1 MSRLGPRGWS
11 GRHGGRAS
19 WVTIPPEMRAS
30 TAQVCG
36 LYPFGVGGESPMI
49 GVPLGHNLLT
59 GSTVCCDPINWFARA
74 HLIGNPSAFVLGLP
88 ALGKSTLIRRM
99 LIGLSAQGVRP
110 LVLADTKPDF
120 SDLVRGL
127 GGQVIRMGGAEALNI
142 LDPGQMGRAA
152 ALLAGKPAAA
162 AELRERIQQ
171 RRLDMLIGLIVLMR
185 EGPVADAERALL
197 AAGLRELEAAHEG
210 RRPPVLDDLLRL
222 LQQPTGHMR
231 AVTMDRGDD
240 EKYHAVADPLSVS
253 LMTLTHGELGS
264 TFGRQTTTPLD
275 LAAPAISVDI
285 SNIGT
290 GSAKVRAAMMLA
302 SWNEGYAAVDA
313 AKALADAGAEP
324 QRRFILALDELW
336 AVLRT
341 GNGLVA
347 RVDALT
353 RLNRNEGVGQIMCSH
368 TMADLRAI
376 ANPADREMAKGF
388 VERAGMQ
395 ILGGLPSAELRQVA
409 EVVGLTAAEKRMVTS
424 WSTPPSMVAQAR
436 PPGLGKFLIKVGSRP
451 GIPVQVKLTRA
462 EVAGGFH
469 DTNKRW
475 REPA

>member
-1 MSRLGPRGWS
+1 MTRLTARGYS
-11 GRHGGRAS
+11 GRNGGRAA

-49 GVPLGHNLLT
+49 GVPLGHNLIT

-74 HLIGNPSAFVLGLP
+74 HLIGNPSAFILGLP

-120 SDLVRGL
+120 SDLIHGL
-127 GGQVIRMGGAEALNI
+127 GGQVVKMGGTQALNI
-142 LDPGQMGRAA
+142 LDPGQMGQAVQR
-152 ALLAGKPAAA
+152 LNGQPKQ
-162 AELRERIQQ
+162 ELVEKIHQ
-171 RRLDMLIGLIVLMR
+171 RRLDMIIGLIVLMR
-185 EGPVADAERALL
+185 EGPVTDAERPLLSAALRVL
-197 AAGLRELEAAHEG
+197 DESHQEK
-210 RRPPVLDDLLRL
+210 PPVLTDLLHL
-222 LQQPTGHMR
+222 LQAPTDEMR
-231 AVTMDRGDD
+231 AMTMDRGDD
-240 EKYHAVADPLSVS
+240 EKYRAVADPLSVS
-253 LMTLTHGELGS
+253 LMTLTQGELGT
-264 TFGRQTTTPLD
+264 TFGKQTTTPLD
-275 LAAPAISVDI
+275 LDAPAISVDI

-313 AKALADAGAEP
+313 AKALADAGAGP
-324 QRRFILALDELW
+324 QRRYILALDELW

-341 GNGLVA
+341 GNGLVE

-368 TMADLRAI
+368 TMADLKAISSSTDRA
-376 ANPADREMAKGF
+376 MAKGF

-395 ILGGLPSAELRQVA
+395 ILGGLPAAELREVA
-409 EVVGLTAAEKRMVTS
+409 EVVGLTEAEKRRVTS
-424 WSTPPSMVAQAR
+424 WSTPSSLSAQAR

-451 GIPVQVKLTRA
+451 GIPVQVKLTKV
-462 EVAGGFH
+462 EQEGGFH